1 MIGIVLVGHGRLPTE
16 MVRTAEFIVGKL
28 ERVEAVQVDPD
39 HPRAE
44 LEGKIGNAVKQVDQG
59 DGVLIITDMFGGTPS
74 NIALSFLEPG
84 RVEVIS
90 GMNLPMLLKL
100 FGSREG
106 IDLQQYA
113 QEIKISGQRHISL
126 ASEIL
131 ESDRKKER

>member
-44 LEGKIGNAVKQVDQG
+44 LEEKIRNAVKQVDQG

-100 FGSREG
+100 FGNREG